1 MQFDWKAF
9 SLKMI
14 TLAPIIVAGV
24 EQIHGATANG
34 ATKRDLAQGS
44 LILASGIA
52 DQVLPDDQKKI
63 AAAVAT
69 AAGPLIDSIVAIF
82 NATGT
87 FTKKS

>member
-1 MQFDWKAF
+1 
-9 SLKMI
+9 
-14 TLAPIIVAGV
+14 
-24 EQIHGATANG
+24 
-34 ATKRDLAQGS
+34 